1 LTVLTTADTL
11 PAQGQGRLNGLQ
23 PVGVIDIGSNS
34 VRLVVY
40 EGLVRSPTVL
50 FNEKIMCGLGVGVA
64 KTGRL
69 DGDSV
74 DMALRTLG
82 RFRSLCYQLQVAQVH
97 VLATAAVREAKNGTD
112 FIARATAIL
121 GRQVQLLSG
130 EEEARYSAYGVLSA
144 FYRPVGIVGDFGG
157 GSLELIPLE
166 KKELGAGISLTLGGL
181 RLHDMAQGNL
191 ERARKIVRHVLNQT
205 GLTSTGSGKN
215 FYAVGGTWRN
225 LAKLHMA
232 QRKYP
237 LPVMHHYQPDMGQLR
252 DFLRRLAKGEI
263 DRLRGIDV
271 ISKNRRRLLPY
282 GAIVLQEI
290 IRSLRLGS
298 VIFSGSGVREGY
310 LYAALPQQIQ
320 FQDPLLVAAQ
330 AMSILHARSAEHAH
344 ELAAWSA
351 AAFAVLGMRESKQE
365 RRLREASCYLSDIA
379 WRINPDYRGLDAA
392 DRIAFG
398 DYNGIDH
405 HGRCF
410 AALTLFYRNEGL
422 VDEAHA
428 PPFIKLLDVKSRH
441 RARVLAAVMRISN
454 LFCASSAGILP
465 HLHWSKKGQEIILET
480 PTRYQELI
488 AERPQGR
495 LQQLAKLT
503 GQTMRFEVIE

>member
-1 LTVLTTADTL
+1 
-11 PAQGQGRLNGLQ
+11 
-23 PVGVIDIGSNS
+23 
-34 VRLVVY
+34 
-40 EGLVRSPTVL
+40 
-50 FNEKIMCGLGVGVA
+50 
-64 KTGRL
+64 
-69 DGDSV
+69 
-74 DMALRTLG
+74 
-82 RFRSLCYQLQVAQVH
+82 
-97 VLATAAVREAKNGTD
+97 
-112 FIARATAIL
+112 
-121 GRQVQLLSG
+121 
-130 EEEARYSAYGVLSA
+130 
-144 FYRPVGIVGDFGG
+144 
-157 GSLELIPLE
+157 
-166 KKELGAGISLTLGGL
+166 
-181 RLHDMAQGNL
+181 
-191 ERARKIVRHVLNQT
+191 
-205 GLTSTGSGKN
+205 
-215 FYAVGGTWRN
+215 
-225 LAKLHMA
+225 
-232 QRKYP
+232 
-237 LPVMHHYQPDMGQLR
+237 MHHYQPDMGQLR

-351 AAFAVLGMRESKQE
+351 AAFAVLGMRES
-365 RRLREASCYLSDIA
+365 
-379 WRINPDYRGLDAA
+379 
-392 DRIAFG
+392 
-398 DYNGIDH
+398 IDH